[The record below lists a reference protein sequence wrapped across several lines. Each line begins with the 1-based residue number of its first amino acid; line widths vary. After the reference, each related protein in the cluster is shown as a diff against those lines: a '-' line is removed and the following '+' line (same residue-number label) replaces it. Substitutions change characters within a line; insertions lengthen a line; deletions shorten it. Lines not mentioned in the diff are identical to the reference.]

1 MRIATVL
8 AVALLGTT
16 SLAGAEHAQAAIQ
29 HYQLNIPRQSLDT
42 ALKDLAQQTGLQ
54 IGRFSGRIDGSAM
67 VGPVLGDQTPAQ
79 ALKTLLNNTG
89 LEYKIVSDTMIAV
102 YNPKDAT
109 SAQVNSRLNGTEEAA
124 GGEASSSSSDDANTS
139 KEAGKKTSHDFRVAQ
154 VDQGANSQSSA
165 VGSNV
170 SGTQENENKG
180 GLAEITVTA
189 QKREE
194 RQQDVPI
201 AMTVL
206 DPQTLSENGQ
216 ARLLDYFAT
225 VPGLSVQG
233 NGFIPGTMYLT
244 IRGLSTGINQNS
256 TVATIIDD
264 VPVGS
269 GSEIVFGNFS
279 SPDIDPSDLA
289 RIEVLKGPQ
298 GTLYG
303 ADSLGGLIKYVTA
316 DPSTAGFSG
325 RIEAGG
331 VDIPEGGVGYAVR
344 GAVNIPVSDTLAIH
358 ASGFTRRDPGYADDV
373 LSGQT
378 NINSADV
385 YGGRLA
391 ALWRPSDDISLK
403 VSGLIQQTDG
413 DGGSYFNARI
423 GPNGTVQP
431 TQGYLNYT
439 GEAFANPSTRQQQ
452 LYSATL
458 KAKVGG
464 ADLVSV
470 TGYGVNKIYGWR
482 DEGTLYDSI
491 YDHPADLHVTGIAQA
506 QGFETDKFTQELRL
520 SYSVGHWLDWLLG
533 GFYTH
538 ENSPV
543 SYQTD
548 YNMTP
553 ATGAVG
559 NLLANFLEGPYTVS
573 EYAAFADVT
582 VHFTDRF
589 NVQLGGRE
597 SWNTQTYESENIG
610 PAVFG
615 VYGVPSP
622 DVNPTLRAT
631 GNAFTYLVTPQFKI
645 SPDLMIYARVASGYR
660 IGGPNFNYGQPGVP
674 QDYKPDTTTNYE
686 FGVKGDILE
695 RRLSFDASAYY
706 ISWHDFQL
714 AAETPNDMF
723 FETNAGQAKSEG
735 LEFSVQAQPMEG
747 FTVSAQGSYNDA
759 ALTQNLPPQAV
770 AAGAYAL
777 AGDRLPYSIRWSG
790 GFTANQDFPLLNQ
803 WKGFVGGALT
813 YVGIR
818 DGEFAPNSTTPR
830 AQFPDY
836 TKIDLRTG
844 VRFESWLLNLY
855 VNNVGDKR
863 GIAGAQQT
871 FGAVGVSGNYYGTI
885 IQPRTVGMSIVRN
898 F

>member
-1 MRIATVL
+1 MNLRVRGRSRVIDVLLIAAL
-8 AVALLGTT
+8 AVAGPIPAFATETHQFDVPAEDAPTAIRDFASQAHVQILV
-16 SLAGAEHAQAAIQ
+16 AGENVSEKRLHPVAGE
-29 HYQLNIPRQSLDT
+29 
-42 ALKDLAQQTGLQ
+42 
-54 IGRFSGRIDGSAM
+54 FS
-67 VGPVLGDQTPAQ
+67 
-79 ALKTLLNNTG
+79 
-89 LEYKIVSDTMIAV
+89 
-102 YNPKDAT
+102 
-109 SAQVNSRLNGTEEAA
+109 TEEGLRLLLADSGLSPQYVGDRSIA
-124 GGEASSSSSDDANTS
+124 LVKASDANSPSQGTAKEGKKSSSQ
-139 KEAGKKTSHDFRVAQ
+139 DFRLAQ

-233 NGFIPGTMYLT
+233 NGFLPGTMYLT

-303 ADSLGGLIKYVTA
+303 ADSLGGLIKYVTV

-331 VDIPEGGVGYAVR
+331 VDIPEGGVGYGVR
-344 GAVNIPVSDTLAIH
+344 GAVNIPVSDTLAIR

-385 YGGRLA
+385 YGGRVA
-391 ALWRPSDDISLK
+391 ALWRPSNDISLK

-413 DGGSYFNARI
+413 DGASYFNALL

-431 TQGYLNYT
+431 TQGYLKYT
-439 GEAFANPSTRQQQ
+439 GEAFANPYTRQQQ

-470 TGYGVNKIYGWR
+470 TGYGVNKLYGWY
-482 DEGTLYDSI
+482 DLGTLYNSA
-491 YDHPADLHVTGIAQA
+491 YDPADHLHVTGIAEENS
-506 QGFETDKFTQELRL
+506 FETDNFTQELRL
-520 SYSVGHWLDWLLG
+520 SNSVGHWLDWLLG

-538 ENSPV
+538 QNSPV
-543 SYQTD
+543 SFQNI

-553 ATGAVG
+553 ATGAVES
-559 NLLANFLEGPYTVS
+559 LLENNVEGPFTLS

-589 NVQLGGRE
+589 NIQLGGRE
-597 SWNTQTYESENIG
+597 SSNRQTYESEHIG

-615 VYGVPSP
+615 IYGVPSP
-622 DVNPTLRAT
+622 DVQPTLRAT

-645 SPDLMIYARVASGYR
+645 SPNLMIYARVASGYR
-660 IGGPNFNYGQPGVP
+660 IGGPNFNYGEPGVP
-674 QDYKPDTTTNYE
+674 QDFKPDTTTNYE

-695 RRLSFDASAYY
+695 HHLSFDASAYY

-714 AAETPNDMF
+714 AALTPNNFF

-735 LEFSVQAQPMEG
+735 LEFSVQARPIEG

-863 GIAGAQQT
+863 GIAGAQQAY
-871 FGAVGVSGNYYGTI
+871 AVGSGYYYGTI